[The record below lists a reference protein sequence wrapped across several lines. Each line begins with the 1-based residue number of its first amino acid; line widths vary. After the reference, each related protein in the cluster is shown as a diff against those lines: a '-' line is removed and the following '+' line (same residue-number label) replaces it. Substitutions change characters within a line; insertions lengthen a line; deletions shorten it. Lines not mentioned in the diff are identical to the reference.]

1 MRYASIGLM
10 EYFDD
15 VGFSLEQAIA
25 ENVYPNLCDAKAVQR
40 PSKTASPTA
49 AAAAPAAEASIPGR
63 RKTPAKYD
71 FRKQAPYF
79 EGVREWNLPR

>member
-1 MRYASIGLM
+1 M

-25 ENVYPNLCDAKAVQR
+25 ENVYPDLCDAKAVQQSVKDGLADGCSGR
-40 PSKTASPTA
+40 TSGRGFYSWAEKD
-49 AAAAPAAEASIPGR
+49 AAE
-63 RKTPAKYD
+63 YD